1 MVKTLELYDMLKG
14 KLGEAESKALLS
26 IIEETSDA
34 VKHLEQKEL
43 ATKNDIKDL
52 EVKLAE
58 TKADLIRWVVG
69 AGFLQTALI
78 CALLLRLI
86 K

>member
-1 MVKTLELYDMLKG
+1 MVRTIELYDILKG
-14 KLGEAESKALLS
+14 KLGEAESKAL
-26 IIEETSDA
+26 IEAIEETADA
-34 VKHLEQKEL
+34 VKHLEQREL

-52 EVKLAE
+52 ELKIAE
-58 TKADLIRWVVG
+58 TKSDLIRWVVG

-78 CALLLRLI
+78 AALLIKLI

>member
-1 MVKTLELYDMLKG
+1 MVKTIELYDLLKG
-14 KLGEAESKALLS
+14 KLGEVESKAL
-26 IIEETSDA
+26 IGVIEETSDA

-52 EVKLAE
+52 EVKIAE

-69 AGFLQTALI
+69 AGFFQTALI